1 MRLGTLFLSAAALAA
16 GPILAAAPPPLPGP
30 LSGQG
35 EAAPVPGRPSLPWEH
50 ASPLG
55 WQAEPWVAPQGT
67 IQGGAAL
74 PEASSGPMIIHLS
87 GDGTLR
93 ISDARGLIRLQIG
106 LPGRP
111 LRAWRDGGVPLAA
124 PSGAWGFPTDS
135 ALTGGFGNL
144 RWCADDFR
152 PFLRGLLWV
161 LEDGEGFLSVVHPAT
176 ARVIHLPLPPGRD
189 LRIRFL
195 PDRLEVAAGDVEKG
209 APRQWSIPWMGLLPR
224 LAALGPH
231 PDPPKAGTALAPF
244 PKD

>member
-1 MRLGTLFLSAAALAA
+1 MRLGALLLSVAA
-16 GPILAAAPPPLPGP
+16 LAAAPPPAPDARA
-30 LSGQG
+30 
-35 EAAPVPGRPSLPWEH
+35 EAAAQARPSLPWEH
-50 ASPLG
+50 PSALG
-55 WQAEPWVAPQGT
+55 WQAEPWVVAP
-67 IQGGAAL
+67 AAPPGR
-74 PEASSGPMIIHLS
+74 PEASAGPMTVHLS

-93 ISDARGLIRLQIG
+93 ISDARGLIRLQAG

-124 PSGAWGFPTDS
+124 PPGAWGFPVDS
-135 ALTGGFGNL
+135 PLAGGLGSL
-144 RWCADDFR
+144 GWCSDDFR

-161 LEDGEGFLSVVHPAT
+161 LEDGEAFLSVVHPAT

-231 PDPPKAGTALAPF
+231 PEPPKVGTALAPF
-244 PKD
+244 PKS